1 MSSFED
7 RKDAFE
13 KKFAHDEELAF
24 KVEART
30 CKLFGLWVAQQMGI
44 EGADAET
51 YAKEVVGANLEEPGF
66 DDVKRKVVPDMKARG
81 LDVSDH
87 MIDSMLEKF
96 VEEAKIQIME
106 ANDNV

>member
-1 MSSFED
+1 MPSFEE

-24 KVEART
+24 KVEARC
-30 CKLFGLWVAQQMGI
+30 CKLFGLWAAEQLGL

-66 DDVKRKVVPDMKARG
+66 DDVKRKVVPDFEAKS
-81 LDVSDH
+81 LDISDH
-87 MIDSMLEKF
+87 MIDAMLDKYM
-96 VEEAKIQIME
+96 EEAKVQIME
-106 ANDNV
+106 ANDNT